1 MLWHHL
7 DDSLC
12 VQGVYAKLVHPSQC
26 PTTKSTGSSKSS
38 LHALVVCTSRSPRQ
52 SNLAK
57 STHPRRSLVDTAPRE
72 YEVDGHGLSLQVQ
85 SNDLLV
91 DTHTFELSR
100 FASQRRT
107 ENRRANANHRQQI
120 RDSVACGVPLVVT
133 FENERIRAHYWVMTK
148 MAYIHYVLCLLVPRC
163 KQGF

>member
-1 MLWHHL
+1 M
-7 DDSLC
+7 
-12 VQGVYAKLVHPSQC
+12 
-26 PTTKSTGSSKSS
+26 
-38 LHALVVCTSRSPRQ
+38 
-52 SNLAK
+52 
-57 STHPRRSLVDTAPRE
+57 VDTALRE

-133 FENERIRAHYWVMTK
+133 FENERIRAHY
-148 MAYIHYVLCLLVPRC
+148 
-163 KQGF
+163 